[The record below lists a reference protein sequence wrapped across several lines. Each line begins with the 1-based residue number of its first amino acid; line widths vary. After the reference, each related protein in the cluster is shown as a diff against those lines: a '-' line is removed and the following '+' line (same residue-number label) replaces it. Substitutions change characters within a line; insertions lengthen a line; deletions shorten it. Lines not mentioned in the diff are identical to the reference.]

1 MSGVGDD
8 YRIGDAERRA
18 VDDRLQRAHGEGR
31 LTLQEYEE
39 RSARAWAARLH
50 SELSGLTEDLPAD
63 RAPARGAGAEPTT
76 SRAREIGL
84 EWARAAGGTLT
95 TIALVAAALWGGS
108 HLLGGEDGTVVF
120 GSRTV
125 GVAED
130 RDRVEMGV
138 LFGSVRVVVPDD
150 AQVTV
155 GGWKVFG
162 SVDCES
168 ACANTGGQT
177 VQVDVTGAFG
187 STEVLTRSEAA
198 ADPDDD
204 D

>member
-1 MSGVGDD
+1 MGDD

-31 LTLQEYEE
+31 LTLEEYEE
-39 RSARAWAARLH
+39 RSARAWSARH
-50 SELSGLTEDLPAD
+50 RSELAGLTDDLPPEH
-63 RAPARGAGAEPTT
+63 APARRADTAPAT

-84 EWARAAGGTLT
+84 EWARTAGGTLT

-108 HLLGGEDGTVVF
+108 HLLGGDDGTVVF

-150 AQVTV
+150 ARVTL
-155 GGWKVFG
+155 GGWKIFG

-168 ACANTGGQT
+168 ACANAGTNA
-177 VQVDVTGAFG
+177 VQVDVSGAFG
-187 STEVLTRSEAA
+187 STEILTRSEAV

>member
-1 MSGVGDD
+1 MGDD

-31 LTLQEYEE
+31 LTLEEYEE
-39 RSARAWAARLH
+39 RAAKAWAARHH
-50 SELSGLTEDLPAD
+50 SELTGLTGDLPPD
-63 RAPARGAGAEPTT
+63 RAPARRADATPAP
-76 SRAREIGL
+76 SRARELGL

-108 HLLGGEDGTVVF
+108 HLLGGADGTVVF

-150 AQVTV
+150 ARVTV
-155 GGWKVFG
+155 GGWKAFG
-162 SVDCES
+162 SVDCET
-168 ACANTGGQT
+168 ACANTGGRT

-187 STEVLTRSEAA
+187 STDIVTRSEAA

-204 D
+204 

>member
-1 MSGVGDD
+1 VGDD

-31 LTLQEYEE
+31 LTLEEYEE
-39 RSARAWAARLH
+39 RSAKAWAARH
-50 SELSGLTEDLPAD
+50 RSELAGLTDDLPPDD
-63 RAPARGAGAEPTT
+63 RAPATRAGAAPAT

-84 EWARAAGGTLT
+84 EWARTAGGTLT

-108 HLLGGEDGTVVF
+108 HLLGGDDGTVVF

-130 RDRVEMGV
+130 RDRVELGV

-150 AQVTV
+150 ARVTV

-162 SVDCES
+162 SVDCET
-168 ACANTGGQT
+168 ACATTGGQP
-177 VQVDVTGAFG
+177 VRVDVSGAFG
-187 STEVLTRSEAA
+187 STEILTRSEAV

-204 D
+204 DD